1 MAAAGMRD
9 TDRGPA
15 FALAYGGAFGAFTS
29 ACLALLFAAARSG
42 LPTPELLPVGCLVLF
57 AAFAFAPFAV
67 PERARAAWQR
77 APCLAPLASLAV
89 LCAPIAA
96 LASAPIAAALVLFV
110 AAFGLR
116 GAAGPLRSA
125 RCAEAWLL
133 AAGPPLFALYLFAS
147 LYPYP
152 FAHVFA
158 REYALL
164 GLLTGDSA
172 LHAALAHLIQ
182 STGSASSGL
191 DGLVPI
197 HYHFASHAWF
207 AGLGLATG
215 STPLLSYPAGMSIV
229 VLPAL
234 STSLFLAI
242 ACLARSGE
250 GVAGRM
256 LAALALVLVFDRI
269 GWESCY
275 VSESH
280 ALGLCAVLLGLPCV
294 EDLVVAPERRG
305 SEDALRL
312 VGALATVAIAASTK
326 SSAGAIY
333 AVVLGWAVVR
343 LHGVSRRSAA
353 ALAALGGVF
362 LLVHLRFGP
371 RAGFDAPSLF
381 APLDFYRRFDP
392 FSYTGAEV
400 LDPRKAHSSWILPLA
415 LVAASAF
422 AWRARGG
429 AAVANGSVRRGPGP
443 AELVLVAALAAAL
456 PGLLLALAHDAWWF
470 QNSVHWLALAFVVAA
485 LPLAAGRTR
494 RTIAGLAAF
503 ALLALGADR
512 LRELPERLG
521 LPVDLVFAG
530 IDMAR
535 GGIGIV
541 DPRETRLRESLA
553 RERALF
559 AREIAAEIDA
569 SPLARAA
576 ELVLRVKEL
585 HDPRELAVYV
595 PSYGADFWGR
605 DDACQRRP
613 FLIPALTGVPVLKG
627 IPASCAR
634 IRKWGAFCCRDY
646 GPASFTEPLGPK
658 QLCAHAR
665 ERGVG
670 TVFVLRSVEE
680 PDQNRI
686 LNCRNAKRQRWRPG
700 VGSPRPARP
709 GARRGANDAGRS
721 PSGSPG
727 RVMLGR

>member
-1 MAAAGMRD
+1 
-9 TDRGPA
+9 
-15 FALAYGGAFGAFTS
+15 
-29 ACLALLFAAARSG
+29 
-42 LPTPELLPVGCLVLF
+42 VLVL
-57 AAFAFAPFAV
+57 
-67 PERARAAWQR
+67 
-77 APCLAPLASLAV
+77 L
-89 LCAPIAA
+89 
-96 LASAPIAAALVLFV
+96 V

-116 GAAGPLRSA
+116 GAATPLRSA
-125 RCAEAWLL
+125 RRAEAWLL

-158 REYALL
+158 REHAVL

-229 VLPAL
+229 ILPAL
-234 STSLFLAI
+234 VTSLFLAI

-256 LAALALVLVFDRI
+256 LAALALVLVFDRL

-275 VSESH
+275 LSESH

-294 EDLVVAPERRG
+294 QDLVAAPERRG
-305 SEDALRL
+305 PAGALRL
-312 VGALATVAIAASTK
+312 VGALAAAAIAASTK
-326 SSAGAIY
+326 ASAGAIY
-333 AVVLGWAVVR
+333 AVVLGWSVVR
-343 LHGVSRRSAA
+343 LHGASRRSAA
-353 ALAALGGVF
+353 VLAALGGVL
-362 LLVHLRFGP
+362 LLVQLRFGP

-392 FSYTGAEV
+392 FSYTGAEA

-422 AWRARGG
+422 ARRARG
-429 AAVANGSVRRGPGP
+429 AVANGPARRGPGP

-470 QNSVHWLALAFVVAA
+470 QNTVHWLALAFAVAA
-485 LPLAAGRTR
+485 LPPAARTGRR
-494 RTIAGLAAF
+494 AIAGLAAF

-512 LRELPERLG
+512 LRELPNRLG
-521 LPVDLVFAG
+521 QPVDLVLAG

-535 GGIGIV
+535 GGLGTL
-541 DPRETRLRESLA
+541 DRSGNRSRLRESLA

-576 ELVLRVKEL
+576 ELVLRVKAR

-595 PSYGADFWGR
+595 PTFAGDFWSR
-605 DDACQRRP
+605 NDACQKRP
-613 FLIPALTGVPVLKG
+613 FLIPALTGVPLLKG
-627 IPASCAR
+627 IPSSCLR
-634 IRKWGAFCCRDY
+634 IRQWGAFCCRDY
-646 GPASFTEPLGPK
+646 GPASFSKMLGPK
-658 QLCAHAR
+658 KLCAHAR
-665 ERGVG
+665 ERGVA
-670 TVFVLRSVEE
+670 TVFVLRSVAE
-680 PDQNRI
+680 PDQNQI
-686 LNCRNAKRQRWRPG
+686 LKCRNAE
-700 VGSPRPARP
+700 
-709 GARRGANDAGRS
+709 RR
-721 PSGSPG
+721 
-727 RVMLGR
+727 